1 MPISEMSQKQ
11 QTLRPQREH
20 LKTPIPQA
28 GNYSLAEKC
37 GEALLYESRQTQID
51 KHRQTQANRVRDRDR
66 DRDRHSDR
74 DRDRNR
80 LPDQDRH

>member
-1 MPISEMSQKQ
+1 MS
-11 QTLRPQREH
+11 RPTTFQLNFIEE
-20 LKTPIPQA
+20 TPIKMPTIPT

-37 GEALLYESRQTQID
+37 GEAQLYESRQTQID
-51 KHRQTQANRVRDRDR
+51 KHRQTQVNRVRDRDR
-66 DRDRHSDR
+66 NRNRHKDR